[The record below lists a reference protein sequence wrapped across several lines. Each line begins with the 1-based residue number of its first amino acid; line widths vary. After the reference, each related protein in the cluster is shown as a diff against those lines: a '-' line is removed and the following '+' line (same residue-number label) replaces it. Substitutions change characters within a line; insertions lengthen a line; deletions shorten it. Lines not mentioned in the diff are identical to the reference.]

1 MREKERKR
9 KRVRKRER
17 QRREG
22 RKDDGNKIMKGG
34 RGRARVR
41 RKKQSNRDKRLV
53 EKIEKTK
60 REERGSERRKT
71 DFKIKRD
78 EQCEK

>member
-1 MREKERKR
+1 
-9 KRVRKRER
+9 
-17 QRREG
+17 
-22 RKDDGNKIMKGG
+22 MKGG

-60 REERGSERRKT
+60 RKERGSERRKT
-71 DFKIKRD
+71 NFKIKRD